1 MATWSVLL
9 PDGTEDAD
17 TIHTIVQAAKTDIM
31 DRLVASDGTIDTHVF
46 TGTSATGKHVISET
60 GFVKTHT
67 TYVALLTFVGTNSP
81 QDGTLHFVSA
91 TSTFYI
97 LRSGVPQLVASSDHG
112 QFTNLTGNTAHTQYI
127 ATSGSRAMEGN
138 LGMASAS
145 AITWNGIDEVT
156 TGQPMAA
163 THAAK
168 SWYAAHGANS
178 LIARHFGSASVPL
191 SHCVTTIQSGSLT
204 QVYYGHATIEHYAQ
218 NESVGIPLY
227 TGFPGL
233 TARSVWPYTWN
244 SYIET
249 YLWIKHD
256 STASI
261 KTRLWGFQYYSGRD
275 LAYNS
280 TIYNKCSFGGQT

>member
-1 MATWSVLL
+1 MAAWSVLL

-91 TSTFYI
+91 TNTFYI

-112 QFTNLTGNTAHTQYI
+112 QFTNLAGDTAHTQYI

-178 LIARHFGSASVPL
+178 LIARHFGSASIPL
-191 SHCVTTIQSGSLT
+191 SKCATLTNTGGVSGLTTAHPTYDASMSFG
-204 QVYYGHATIEHYAQ
+204 VYPYMAY
-218 NESVGIPLY
+218 
-227 TGFPGL
+227 PGL
-233 TARSVWPYTWN
+233 VTGPFIYAVN
-244 SYIET
+244 GI
-249 YLWIKHD
+249 LLMKHEP
-256 STASI
+256 TLIAPI
-261 KTRLWGFQYYSGRD
+261 NKTRLWFRATIVGTGNNYAANIYYQRR
-275 LAYNS
+275 Y
-280 TIYNKCSFGGQT
+280 YV